1 MAGMEGTGGKRL
13 IVVGDRVL
21 IEPEEG
27 EAQVAALLA
36 RNDQVRIDPL
46 RADEPFG
53 DTEWAKASGVLRT
66 FPFQLALDTPE
77 WSGMD
82 GFFAAR
88 LVHAGQG
95 RNP

>member
-1 MAGMEGTGGKRL
+1 M
-13 IVVGDRVL
+13 
-21 IEPEEG
+21 
-27 EAQVAALLA
+27 AALMA
-36 RNDQVRIDPL
+36 RNAAIRIDPL

-66 FPFQLALDTPE
+66 FPYYLPLETPE

-88 LVHAGQG
+88 LRHGG
-95 RNP
+95 